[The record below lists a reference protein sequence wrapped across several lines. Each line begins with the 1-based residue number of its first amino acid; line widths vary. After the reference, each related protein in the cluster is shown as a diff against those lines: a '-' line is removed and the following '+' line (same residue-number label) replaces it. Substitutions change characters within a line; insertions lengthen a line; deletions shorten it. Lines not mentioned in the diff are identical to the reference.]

1 MNSVRH
7 KGIGCSVHKNLSL
20 ACTLNCCAV
29 LFKCQWMDRFDKSV
43 SSAARPAQAL
53 GAHNLAC
60 DNGTAGLAGE
70 SGGSIQ
76 SSATR
81 CCHLKHL
88 VQDCPDNCAHGQQ
101 FGTNLLR
108 WMASLI
114 IMLSRCSSNSLP
126 KHTMAT
132 TRLARLYCKATGTG
146 ARSEPSTWVSCLAD
160 SYYLASGWFELQRQ
174 LGRSVPWIFT
184 WVPACGAFPRRLVYF
199 LKVEYWALFQNVLQ

>member
-1 MNSVRH
+1 MNSVSH
-7 KGIGCSVHKNLSL
+7 KGIFCSAHKNLSL
-20 ACTLNCCAV
+20 DCTLNCCAV
-29 LFKCQWMDRFDKSV
+29 LFKWALINRLDKSV

-60 DNGTAGLAGE
+60 DNGTAVVLYGLAGE

-81 CCHLKHL
+81 CWHLKHL
-88 VQDCPDNCAHGQQ
+88 VQDFPDNCAREQQ

-132 TRLARLYCKATGTG
+132 ARLARLYCKATGT
-146 ARSEPSTWVSCLAD
+146 S
-160 SYYLASGWFELQRQ
+160 
-174 LGRSVPWIFT
+174 
-184 WVPACGAFPRRLVYF
+184 AF
-199 LKVEYWALFQNVLQ
+199 